1 MRTVWLYTRM
11 WGWQKYCFSIEKD
24 FSLLKWMYNVFIYVR
39 FSGMRNTKTWCKS
52 ISTPFVQHHH
62 VVHPCCELRTLCIYA
77 TKKNRISA
85 YHYHMS
91 RTVTAKQLLKII
103 LNKMLLWELNNTYT
117 CVHGIFLP
125 FLTQDTFQRHAIFI
139 NQMEEWLLLFL
150 VNIDVL

>member
-1 MRTVWLYTRM
+1 MLTRLAA
-11 WGWQKYCFSIEKD
+11 GNLPTLVLGIGLKNQNRLIGNSEQSIID
-24 FSLLKWMYNVFIYVR
+24 YNRF

-103 LNKMLLWELNNTYT
+103 LNKMLLWELNNT
-117 CVHGIFLP
+117 
-125 FLTQDTFQRHAIFI
+125 
-139 NQMEEWLLLFL
+139 
-150 VNIDVL
+150 